1 MVTDKRY
8 APIAAELEDVAK
20 RLGMEVWEVEELIY
34 RKAEERYHLEDIKAW
49 YKDTY
54 EKDCSDRMAR
64 AILNEY
70 EDGEDAK
77 VDFWTNLENAYKR
90 VKEKRKNGRKQ

>member
-1 MVTDKRY
+1 
-8 APIAAELEDVAK
+8 
-20 RLGMEVWEVEELIY
+20 
-34 RKAEERYHLEDIKAW
+34 
-49 YKDTY
+49 
-54 EKDCSDRMAR
+54 MAR

>member
-1 MVTDKRY
+1 MVSDKRY
-8 APIAAELEDVAK
+8 APIAAELDGVAK
-20 RLGMEVWEVEELIY
+20 RLGVEVWEVEELIY
-34 RKAEERYHLEDIKAW
+34 RKVEERYHLKDIKTW
-49 YKDTY
+49 YEDTY
-54 EKDCSDRMAR
+54 EKDCSDKLAR

-70 EDGEDAK
+70 EDGEDAN